1 MEYLKIYISIEDP
14 LTKQD
19 LNISGRFDLLCDFLA
34 GMNKSIAINE
44 LPSPMQSFPARVDP
58 SPLALTLPRSR
69 SVYLSRPQQSA
80 SRRPSPSLSH
90 NSLK

>member
-58 SPLALTLPRSR
+58 SPLAERVPVPSAAKRKPKTI
-69 SVYLSRPQQSA
+69 PQPIPQT
-80 SRRPSPSLSH
+80 
-90 NSLK
+90 